1 MSSKTTSFS
10 LLFYVSKTKLQ
21 KNGEAPLL
29 LKINVNGRRVVLNLR
44 RSVHPNDWD
53 SAKGKVGGKSDQ
65 ARLVNDYIEAVKFK
79 FRQKYNELLQL
90 HDEVTVEMVRDGVLG
105 VNSSSTRTIVAV
117 WEEHLEGMRK
127 LIGKETT
134 KATCQKYSAAL
145 NHLKRFLK
153 QKHRTTDL
161 SLKSIDPEFVSN
173 FSLYL
178 KTTGGC
184 GHNTTVKFLQTFK
197 KIYGICIRNG
207 WATKDPFVGVSMKS
221 KVIDRH
227 YLNEEELVSLIE
239 FETDLER
246 ISKVRDFFIFSCYT
260 GLAYIDLK
268 NLKRQQIE
276 AGNSETGFWIRTKRQ
291 KTGVST
297 SVPLLAL
304 PYQIINKY
312 NQLEYLNSN
321 DPVLPVLSN
330 QKMNAYLKELADLC
344 GITKPLSFH
353 IARHTFATTVT
364 LMNGVPIES
373 VSKMLGHSSL
383 RSTQHYAKVV
393 DKKLEDDMAALAL
406 KLKSKKQEIK
416 VVETRRAKPVSPRI

>member
-1 MSSKTTSFS
+1 M
-10 LLFYVSKTKLQ
+10 
-21 KNGEAPLL
+21 
-29 LKINVNGRRVVLNLR
+29 
-44 RSVHPNDWD
+44 
-53 SAKGKVGGKSDQ
+53 
-65 ARLVNDYIEAVKFK
+65 
-79 FRQKYNELLQL
+79 
-90 HDEVTVEMVRDGVLG
+90 
-105 VNSSSTRTIVAV
+105 
-117 WEEHLEGMRK
+117 
-127 LIGKETT
+127 
-134 KATCQKYSAAL
+134 
-145 NHLKRFLK
+145 
-153 QKHRTTDL
+153 
-161 SLKSIDPEFVSN
+161 
-173 FSLYL
+173 
-178 KTTGGC
+178 
-184 GHNTTVKFLQTFK
+184 
-197 KIYGICIRNG
+197 
-207 WATKDPFVGVSMKS
+207 GVSMKS

>member
-1 MSSKTTSFS
+1 
-10 LLFYVSKTKLQ
+10 
-21 KNGEAPLL
+21 
-29 LKINVNGRRVVLNLR
+29 
-44 RSVHPNDWD
+44 
-53 SAKGKVGGKSDQ
+53 
-65 ARLVNDYIEAVKFK
+65 
-79 FRQKYNELLQL
+79 
-90 HDEVTVEMVRDGVLG
+90 
-105 VNSSSTRTIVAV
+105 
-117 WEEHLEGMRK
+117 MRK

-153 QKHRTTDL
+153 QKHRTSDL

-393 DKKLEDDMAALAL
+393 DKKLEDDMATLAL

-416 VVETRRAKPVSPRI
+416 VVDIRRAKRVSPRI